1 MACLGIDIGGSGAR
15 LQLVP
20 GPRDGDRS
28 PKGSGP
34 VEERL
39 VWSHGAGVEE
49 DLAHLVTAVGRV
61 TGGVPERVDAL
72 GVARPTSVDA
82 EGTVTAWPNRPA
94 WVGCSFP
101 VALTQLCP
109 GVPATHEDDG
119 NAAARAEAAAAGA
132 SHLVYL
138 GIGTGLAGGIVAD
151 GQVVA
156 GACGGAGEVGHLP
169 VAGSAS
175 DPPCSCGQVGCL
187 QATVSGKV
195 IGERVARRTWGRC
208 TLADLPGAVRA
219 DAPWAL
225 RERDTVAVALAAAV
239 GVLVELVAPEQV
251 RIGGGVLA
259 SLPGLCEQVASRL
272 ALRPG
277 RTRPTVAP
285 ALHGKNSSLAG
296 AVLLARGLAARGA
309 TGSGESAPTPQEV
322 V

>member
-1 MACLGIDIGGSGAR
+1 GLPLELEGPFVRASHELAHQVRVFPGVVDMLTGLRAGGVGLCVATGKSGERARSLLDTMGLAEFFSAVVGSDEVPRPKPAADIVVEALVRVGGLREAAVMVGDAVADLRSARAAGVVPIAATWGEGDPAELAAEDPAWILDDPGDLLSVAGLPARGREPVACLGIDIGGSGAR

-156 GACGGAGEVGHLP
+156 GA
-169 VAGSAS
+169 
-175 DPPCSCGQVGCL
+175 
-187 QATVSGKV
+187 
-195 IGERVARRTWGRC
+195 
-208 TLADLPGAVRA
+208 
-219 DAPWAL
+219 
-225 RERDTVAVALAAAV
+225 
-239 GVLVELVAPEQV
+239 
-251 RIGGGVLA
+251 
-259 SLPGLCEQVASRL
+259 
-272 ALRPG
+272 
-277 RTRPTVAP
+277 
-285 ALHGKNSSLAG
+285 
-296 AVLLARGLAARGA
+296 
-309 TGSGESAPTPQEV
+309 
-322 V
+322 